1 MSAIGTK
8 QTSNAAVSANWEG
21 TMREWLFVLAPVAL
35 VIYFVMYPA
44 QFHGLVGWIMSM
56 VR

>member
-1 MSAIGTK
+1 
-8 QTSNAAVSANWEG
+8 
-21 TMREWLFVLAPVAL
+21 MREWLFVLAPVAL

-44 QFHGLVGWIMSM
+44 QFIGLVHWIMSF